1 MLFADKI
8 YIKPLRYGIEIA
20 PFLDF
25 PGVSLKFTS
34 EGYTGTTNGT

>member
-8 YIKPLRYGIEIA
+8 YIKPLKYGIKIA

-25 PGVSLKFTS
+25 PGVFLKFTS
-34 EGYTGTTNGT
+34 EWYTGTTNET